1 MSLLRFRPPGGRL
14 EMALGLLREWARR
27 WAAVRSRTGAF
38 SAGVGRPMLLAPPPA
53 VGLPLAL
60 S

>member
-1 MSLLRFRPPGGRL
+1 MSFLRFRPPGDRL

-27 WAAVRSRTGAF
+27 WDASRTGAF
-38 SAGVGRPMLLAPPPA
+38 SAGVGWPILLAPLPA

>member
-1 MSLLRFRPPGGRL
+1 MSFLRFRPPGGRL
-14 EMALGLLREWARR
+14 EMALGLLREWAHRR
-27 WAAVRSRTGAF
+27 AAARSRTGAF
-38 SAGVGRPMLLAPPPA
+38 SAGVGGPMLLAPLPA